1 MSRLNSIIF
10 VLLIGIMAG
19 VNKVIILGNLGM
31 DPEVRTLESGA
42 KLARLRIATSESYT
56 NKDGQKV
63 ENTEWHSVTVWRQ
76 LADIAEK
83 YLAKGRQVYIEGKLQ
98 TRSWKDPEGND
109 RYATEIVGER
119 LQLIGGRPDSNE
131 SQPQSQQQAPVPVPA
146 HQTQNQAQ
154 PSEDAADDL
163 PF

>member
-1 MSRLNSIIF
+1 
-10 VLLIGIMAG
+10 
-19 VNKVIILGNLGM
+19 
-31 DPEVRTLESGA
+31 
-42 KLARLRIATSESYT
+42 
-56 NKDGQKV
+56 
-63 ENTEWHSVTVWRQ
+63 

-119 LQLIGGRPDSNE
+119 LQLIGGRPDSNDSRPDNASQTSTPAQQ
-131 SQPQSQQQAPVPVPA
+131 SQPSHQNSDDAP
-146 HQTQNQAQ
+146 
-154 PSEDAADDL
+154 DDL

>member
-1 MSRLNSIIF
+1 
-10 VLLIGIMAG
+10 MAG

-56 NKDGQKV
+56 TRDGQKV
-63 ENTEWHSVTVWRQ
+63 ENTEWHTVTVWRQ

-98 TRSWKDPEGND
+98 TRSWKAEDGSD

-119 LQLIGGRPDSNE
+119 LQLIGGRPDGDN
-131 SQPQSQQQAPVPVPA
+131 SQSKPA
-146 HQTQNQAQ
+146 AQTAQ
-154 PSEDAADDL
+154 PSAPQSTSSASDDDDL

>member
-1 MSRLNSIIF
+1 
-10 VLLIGIMAG
+10 
-19 VNKVIILGNLGM
+19 VIILGNLGI

-56 NKDGQKV
+56 NRDGQKV

-98 TRSWKDPEGND
+98 TRSWKAEDGSD

-119 LQLIGGRPDSNE
+119 LQLIGGRPDGAESSQKMSTSQDT
-131 SQPQSQQQAPVPVPA
+131 SQPAATTATNAAS
-146 HQTQNQAQ
+146 N
-154 PSEDAADDL
+154 SEEDDL